1 MTNSC
6 PGARLTGPVSCF
18 GRRCLSV
25 YGFELKAMKRSALES
40 DAVARMLAGLAS
52 CKVTPSSRDP
62 LNQLC
67 SFGTNYGW
75 RALREMIISQGLVGI
90 SGKARTSVR
99 EQLGRTLESITR
111 PCFELE
117 WTSYTLAARALGLGS
132 VSSAQMKKEFL
143 GARPAARLFSLFRK
157 FPVLAE
163 LWSIA
168 INQWRDHVREI
179 LLRAARDEQAIAHR
193 FFGTSTTGHISD
205 LRLGL
210 SDRHLGGRTV
220 ALVEF
225 EKSRVVYKPRSGTG
239 EIEWASLL
247 RWMNRH
253 GFKPRL
259 KEMRILRRNSYHWME
274 YAEPNACDNAE
285 AVRHFYERLG
295 GMIAAAYLLNAV
307 DCHRDNLIACGEHPV
322 LIDIDALWHVSPLTR
337 TASPV
342 ELLYR
347 TGFFPNADR
356 TSLQSRSSVLGK
368 AGSGA
373 HLPRTGAQS
382 ESAADYVD
390 EIVAGFDKG
399 WRCLV
404 GTSRRRAAFFQRRR
418 RIRSR
423 ARRWIHR
430 ATESY
435 AGILRAS
442 LQPSAL
448 TSPTARRAL
457 LRRLAKRHSA
467 GAAILRSEIQALARL
482 DIPYFVR
489 RTNERTK
496 SIAASPPA
504 ELGRA
509 IRKVLERKKPAGR
522 GG

>member
-1 MTNSC
+1 MN
-6 PGARLTGPVSCF
+6 
-18 GRRCLSV
+18 
-25 YGFELKAMKRSALES
+25 RSALES
-40 DAVARMLAGLAS
+40 GAVARMLAGLAS
-52 CKVTPSSRDP
+52 CKVTAPSKDP

-67 SFGTNYGW
+67 SLGTHYGW
-75 RALREMIISQGLVGI
+75 RALRETIISQGLVGV
-90 SGKARTSVR
+90 SRKARTRVR
-99 EQLGRTLESITR
+99 EQLGRTLELITR

-117 WTSYTLAARALGLGS
+117 WTSYTLAAQALGLGS
-132 VSSAQMKKEFL
+132 VSSAQAKKQFL

-163 LWSIA
+163 LWSTA

-179 LLRAARDEQAIAHR
+179 LLRATRDKGAIAR
-193 FFGTSTTGHISD
+193 SFFGTSTTGRVND
-205 LRLGL
+205 LWLGL

-225 EKSRVVYKPRSGTG
+225 EHGRVIYKPRSGTS

-253 GFKPRL
+253 GLKPRL

-274 YAEPNACDNAE
+274 YAEAKACDNAA
-285 AVRHFYERLG
+285 AVRRFYERLG
-295 GMIAAAYLLNAV
+295 GLIAAAYLLNAV
-307 DCHRDNLIACGEHPV
+307 DCHRDNLIACGEHPLLV
-322 LIDIDALWHVSPLTR
+322 DIDALWHVSPFTR
-337 TASPV
+337 PARPV

-347 TGFFPNADR
+347 TGFFPNADP

-368 AGSGA
+368 ARSGA
-373 HLPRTGAQS
+373 HLPRIGAHR

-404 GTSRRRAAFFQRRR
+404 GTSRRRDAFFQRRR

-435 AGILRAS
+435 ARILRAS

-448 TSPTARRAL
+448 TSSTARRAL
-457 LRRLAKRHSA
+457 LRRLSKRHSA
-467 GAAILRSEIQALARL
+467 SAAILRSEIQALARL

-489 RTNERTK
+489 RTNQRMK
-496 SIAASPPA
+496 SMAASPPA

-509 IRKVLERKKPAGR
+509 IRKALERKKPAGR
-522 GG
+522 AG